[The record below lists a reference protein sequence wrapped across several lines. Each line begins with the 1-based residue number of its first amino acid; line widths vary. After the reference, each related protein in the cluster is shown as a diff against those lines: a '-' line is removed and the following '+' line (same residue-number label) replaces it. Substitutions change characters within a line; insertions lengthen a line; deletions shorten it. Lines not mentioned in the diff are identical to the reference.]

1 MNDLTKNIIAISIG
15 GAIGTTFRYIF
26 NIVTLE
32 TGYPLGTI
40 IENLGGS
47 FLLGFLTA
55 WFIVFK
61 PKEWVKTGLGVGL
74 CGGFTTMSTFAADS
88 VLLYSVHIYNT
99 LIYVVISLFGGVVCA
114 LAGSVLGTAIA
125 KRKLKTREGGL
136 KS

>member
-26 NIVTLE
+26 NILTLE

-40 IENLGGS
+40 LENLGGS

-74 CGGFTTMSTFAADS
+74 CGGFTTMSTFAATPFS
-88 VLLYSVHIYNT
+88 CIVYTFIT
-99 LIYVVISLFGGVVCA
+99 L
-114 LAGSVLGTAIA
+114 
-125 KRKLKTREGGL
+125 
-136 KS
+136 